1 MSNNKNMD
9 IKTTI
14 ELKHL
19 NLRSVYNYVYKV
31 RVASRLDIAN
41 NTGLSFPTVAANIQA
56 LLDRGLITNC
66 GEQKSTGGRKAQK
79 YKINSLAKVAFGVE
93 ILKESIQIAAVDLY
107 GELIKEDTLEK
118 TFENNDEYYR
128 TLGNFINNFCSSSD
142 FVESNSLGVCIAIQG
157 LISPDGESIF
167 YSQILNATGVK
178 RDRFQEYIKQPCI
191 LVHDTNAAALAE
203 IWNEDPSISCAY
215 IALNRN
221 FGGTVVQGGLGD
233 QIGIIESPTLEHM
246 CIDPDGPECYC
257 GNRGCIESL
266 CSANAIKKES
276 GMRIPD
282 FFDNLH
288 AGNEK
293 CISIWNNFVKNFAI
307 VINNISMVCSCSFIV
322 GGYMAQYM
330 NEADFDQLFRMAQER
345 IFDKRF
351 ELRIK
356 PGRYDDKA
364 TKIGAGMILV
374 DSFQK
379 SI

>member
-1 MSNNKNMD
+1 MGNNVNRD

-31 RVASRLDIAN
+31 HVASRLDISN

-79 YKINSLAKVAFGVE
+79 YKINSMAKIAFGVE
-93 ILKESIQIAAVDLY
+93 ILKESIHIAAVDLY
-107 GELIKEDTLEK
+107 GELIKEDSLEK
-118 TFENNDEYYR
+118 AFENVDEYYQE
-128 TLGNFINNFCSSSD
+128 LGHYINDFCSSPD
-142 FVESNSLGVCIAIQG
+142 FAESNSLGVCIAIQG

-203 IWNEDPSISCAY
+203 IWNEDPLISCAY

-221 FGGTVVQGGLGD
+221 FGGTVIQGGLGD
-233 QIGIIESPTLEHM
+233 QIGISENPTLEHM
-246 CIDPDGPECYC
+246 CIDPDGPLCYC
-257 GNRGCIESL
+257 GNKGCVESL
-266 CSANAIKKES
+266 CSANALKKKS

-288 AGNEK
+288 NKDEK
-293 CISIWNNFVKNFAI
+293 CISIWNEYVKNFAI
-307 VINNISMVCSCSFIV
+307 MINNISMVSSCSFIV

-330 NEADFDQLFRMAQER
+330 NEADFDQLFRSAEER

-351 ELRIK
+351 ELKIK

-364 TKIGAGMILV
+364 TKIGAALILI
-374 DSFQK
+374 DSFRK
-379 SI
+379 TI